1 MKRSFNLCFAALLL
15 AGAML
20 SCGDSGT
27 TAAETT
33 AAVDAGGNQTAMT
46 ETTEPAREVT
56 YTDMGGREFNILA
69 KMEGDTSG
77 RWTDEVF
84 LIEEADGDTV
94 HDAIYERNTL
104 LEEKFNCDIK
114 ATFEPMGGLFSYTQY
129 KTISKLVQAGD
140 TTYDFMMPP
149 IQDCAK
155 LASDGM
161 LWDLTMFDTI
171 NLSEP
176 WWNQVFAEATSIG
189 GKTYYANGD
198 ISLTFMRAAYAI
210 LFNKNVLAKYDL
222 ESPYKVVTD
231 GDWTID
237 RLMEMA
243 RSAAEDL
250 NGNGYMDSDDNIG
263 MAMLYNSGEAFFAAT
278 GVKLVTVEDGK
289 LTWTGDSEQSL
300 NAMQKIYDIYAEN
313 DVTINCDKAN
323 LMNSTYAAMTNV
335 DRGAN
340 LFSSDHALFL
350 FGTMNNVPAM
360 RNMEGDFGIL
370 PLPKYDD
377 NQSRYYSYVHTWSA
391 AAAVIPITAQKP
403 EETALFMEAAA
414 YLGQEMIT
422 PAYYDVT
429 LKTKS
434 ARDEES
440 QAMLDLIYENRW
452 CDLGNLYNCGSV
464 LTQMTTMITNGQNTF
479 ASMIEKKASAIEK
492 ELEEINEAFSENQ

>member
-1 MKRSFNLCFAALLL
+1 MKQSLPLCFAALVL
-15 AGAML
+15 AAAMA
-20 SCGDSGT
+20 SCGDSGA

-33 AAVDAGGNQTAMT
+33 AAVGMDGSGAVESETA
-46 ETTEPAREVT
+46 EPAHVPT
-56 YTDMGGREFNILA
+56 YTDMGGREFHILA

-94 HDAIYERNTL
+94 HDAIFERNSL

-129 KTISKLVQAGD
+129 KTISKLIQAGD

-161 LWDLTMFDTI
+161 LWDLTMYDEI

-176 WWNQVFAEATSIG
+176 WWNQVFADATAIG
-189 GKTYYANGD
+189 GKLYYANGD

-222 ESPYKVVTD
+222 ESPYAIVND

-243 RSAAEDL
+243 RSAAEDI
-250 NGNGYMDSDDNIG
+250 NGNGHMDSDDNIG

-278 GVKLVTVEDGK
+278 GVRLVTVEDEK
-289 LTWTGDSEQSL
+289 LTWTGDSEASL
-300 NAMQKIYDIYAEN
+300 NAMQKIYDIYAE
-313 DVTINCDKAN
+313 DSVTLNCDKAG
-323 LMNSTYAAMTNV
+323 LMNSTYAPMTNV

-340 LFSSDHALFL
+340 LFSSDKALFL

-360 RNMEGDFGIL
+360 RNMQGDFGIL

-377 NQSRYYSYVHTWSA
+377 NQERYYSYVHTWSA

-414 YLGQEMIT
+414 YHASEMIT

-429 LKTKS
+429 LKTKA

-440 QAMLDLIYENRW
+440 KAMLDLIYKNRW

-464 LTQMTTMITNGQNTF
+464 LTQMTSMITSGQNTF
-479 ASMIEKKASAIEK
+479 ASMIEKKSSVIEK
-492 ELEEINEAFSENQ
+492 ELSEINEAFSENQ